1 MIIPTLLVVRKIQ
14 NLMWLKKISSIFFRF
29 FWNLAKS
36 VSKLWNSSKK
46 SHGLNLALCGL
57 KLNQNGPL
65 HKWIGLIQY
74 GVVQKSGFL
83 VTFFLTQIFSISE
96 YCKNLAPSQILEGY
110 YGKLENVMPIFFTTH
125 EVPISLD
132 RLSQKNTK

>member
-14 NLMWLKKISSIFFRF
+14 NLMWLKKISSIFSDFFENWQKVCQNYEIRQKKVTVLILPCVAWNWIKMDPSISGLVWFNMGSFRSQVF
-29 FWNLAKS
+29 SWL
-36 VSKLWNSSKK
+36 
-46 SHGLNLALCGL
+46 
-57 KLNQNGPL
+57 
-65 HKWIGLIQY
+65 
-74 GVVQKSGFL
+74 
-83 VTFFLTQIFSISE
+83 FFLTQIFLISE
-96 YCKNLAPSQILEGY
+96 YCQNLAPSQILEGY